1 MLNKIIRY
9 FLENKL
15 ITFIL
20 LFAFVIGGYVTAPF
34 NWETSIIE
42 RNPVPVDAIPDIG
55 ENQQIVFTEWMG
67 QSPQDIEDQITYPLT
82 TALLGIPGVKTI
94 RSNSIFGVSSIY
106 IIFNDDIDF
115 YWSRTR
121 ILEKLNSLPPGTVP
135 AEVKPAL
142 GPDATALGQVYW
154 YTLEGRNPK
163 TGKPTGGWDPQELR
177 TIQDFYVRYYLMATS
192 GVSEVASIGGFL
204 KEYQIDIDPAAM
216 KANNVNVSMIMNA
229 VKNSNLDIGART
241 LEFNRVEYLVR
252 GLGYIKNLSDLE
264 ESVVTVRDNVPIRL
278 KDVAKIQFGP
288 STRRGGL
295 DKSGVEAVG
304 GVVVARYGANPQE
317 VIQNLKDKIAEVASG
332 LPQKT
337 LEDGTISKIT
347 IVPFY
352 DRSGLIQE
360 TLGTLESSL
369 SHEILI
375 SILVVLILVFNLR
388 ASVLISSILPIGV
401 LMTFILMKYFNVDA
415 NIVALSGIAIAIG
428 VMIDVGIVFTE
439 NIVRHLEMPENE
451 GARGKEL
458 LQVIYEATIE
468 VASAIITALATTV
481 VSFLPVFAMQA
492 AEGKLF
498 RPLAFTKTFA
508 LISSLFIGIMFIPA
522 IAHVLF
528 SIRLDKKRTSRIF
541 GSLLVGFG
549 VVFLVY
555 YGSFIAIALIAFG
568 INNILTQVSPR
579 SILNGKIKLPYSKKI
594 SNYINIAISIIVL
607 LYFLTIEWMP
617 LGASNSTFVNFI
629 FVIIVLGAVLGL
641 LMTIVHFYKPILMWC
656 LNNKKKFLAIPI
668 SIVIFGI
675 TIWLGFSTVFGFMP
689 EFSKN
694 NVAWQKMEKTFP
706 ALGNEFMPALNEGSF
721 LLMPTTMPHS
731 GITENMEVIATINKH
746 MNSIPEIATS
756 VGKWGRVNSALDPA
770 PTSMYENTINYIPE
784 YILDADGR
792 KVRFEVDNDKAFVL
806 KDGTTYKYGEDEYRK
821 ISEAE
826 LTQDEDGEYFR
837 QWREKIKKPDD
848 IWKEI
853 VKHSKFPGLTSAP
866 KLQPIQTRLIMLA
879 TGMRAPMGI
888 KVFGPSLEV
897 IEKVGYELEDILKE
911 VPSVAP
917 QAVFADR
924 VVGKPYLEIKLNRQA
939 MSRYGLT
946 IKDMQAQLSVAIGGK
961 QLTTTVEGRERFPV
975 RVRYAREFR
984 DNPDD
989 IKKIL
994 IPTPAG
1000 PQVELGELA
1009 SIEYVRG
1016 PQVIKSEDTF
1026 LTGYVIFDM
1035 KDGYAETN
1043 VVEEAQALIKAKLD
1057 SGEFVL
1063 PAGVTYR
1070 FTGNYENQIR
1080 ASKRLMIVVPI
1091 SLILILLILYFQ
1103 FKSLTPALMVFT
1115 GIFVAFSGGFIMIW
1129 LYGQG
1134 WFLNFSF
1141 ADVQMR
1147 DLFQLHTLNLSVAV
1161 WVGFI
1166 ALFGIATDD
1175 GVIMGTYLTQVFEK
1189 EKPKT
1194 VKEIRT
1200 ATLHAGSKRVR
1211 PAMMTAATA
1220 IIALIPVLTATGK
1233 GADIVIPMAIPS
1245 FGGMLLQVMTMFVV
1259 PVLYSMWKERGLK
1272 KELKQLKSSENEN
1285 L

>member
-1 MLNKIIRY
+1 ML
-9 FLENKL
+9 LAA
-15 ITFIL
+15 FI
-20 LFAFVIGGYVTAPF
+20 IGGVVTAPF
-34 NWETSIIE
+34 NWELSWIE
-42 RNPVPVDAIPDIG
+42 RSPVPVDAIPDIG
-55 ENQQIVFTEWMG
+55 ENQQIVFTEWTG

-94 RSNSIFGVSSIY
+94 RSNSIFGLSSIY
-106 IIFNDDIDF
+106 IIFNDDVDF

-135 AEVKPAL
+135 SEVKPAL

-154 YTLEGRNPK
+154 YTLEGRDPK

-177 TIQDFYVRYYLMATS
+177 TIQDFYVRYYLTATS
-192 GVSEVASIGGFL
+192 GVSEVASIGGFV
-204 KEYQIDIDPAAM
+204 KEYQIEIDPDAM
-216 KANNVNVSMIMNA
+216 KAANVDVTMIMNA

-241 LEFNRVEYLVR
+241 IEFNRVEYLVR
-252 GLGYIKNLSDLE
+252 GLGYIKSLKDLE
-264 ESVVTVRDNVPIRL
+264 ESVVTVRENVPIRL

-288 STRRGGL
+288 ATRRGGL

-317 VIQNLKDKIAEVASG
+317 VIHNLKDKIKEVAPG
-332 LPQKT
+332 LPSKT
-337 LEDGTISKIT
+337 LADGTISKIT

-375 SILVVLILVFNLR
+375 SILVVIVLVMNLR
-388 ASVLISSILPIGV
+388 ASILISTLLPIGV

-428 VMIDVGIVFTE
+428 VMVDVGIVFTE
-439 NIVRHLEMPENE
+439 NIIRHLEMPENE
-451 GARGKEL
+451 GVGGKKL
-458 LQVIYEATIE
+458 AQVIYIATVE
-468 VASAIITALATTV
+468 VASAIMTALATTI

-492 AEGKLF
+492 SEGKLF

-508 LISSLFIGIMFIPA
+508 LVSSLFIGIMFIPA
-522 IAHVLF
+522 IAQVLF
-528 SIRLDKKRTSRIF
+528 SIRFDKNRMSRIF
-541 GSLLVGFG
+541 NALLIGFG
-549 VVFLVY
+549 IVFLIA
-555 YGSFIAIALIAFG
+555 YGSIIALALIAYG
-568 INNILTQVSPR
+568 VNNILAQVKPR
-579 SILNGKIKLPYSKKI
+579 NLINGRIKLPYSDKVA
-594 SNYINIAISIIVL
+594 NFINVAITILVV

-617 LGASNSTFVNFI
+617 LGASNTTFINFI
-629 FVIIVLGAVLGL
+629 FVIVLVGFILGV
-641 LMTIVHFYKPILMWC
+641 LMTIVHYYTKILTWC
-656 LNNKKKFLAIPI
+656 LDNKWKFLTIPI
-668 SIVIFGI
+668 IAVFFGL
-675 TIWLGFSTVFGFMP
+675 TIWIGFHNVFGFLP
-689 EFSKN
+689 NFTKN
-694 NVAWQKMEKTFP
+694 NIVWNSLDKSFP
-706 ALGNEFMPALNEGSF
+706 GVGKEFMPALDEGSF

-731 GITENMEVIATINKH
+731 GITENMEIIASINKH
-746 MNSIPEIATS
+746 LNSIPEIATS

-770 PTSMYENTINYIPE
+770 PTSMFENTINYIPE
-784 YILDADGR
+784 YILDKDGHR
-792 KVRFEVDNDKAFVL
+792 MRFEVNDEGAFL
-806 KDGTTYKYGEDEYRK
+806 LQDSTTYKYGEDTFRK
-821 ISEAE
+821 ISHPD
-826 LTQDEDGEYFR
+826 LIMDEDGEYFR
-837 QWREKIKKPDD
+837 QWRKEIKRPDD

-853 VKHSKFPGLTSAP
+853 TKHAKFPGLTSAP

-888 KVFGPSLEV
+888 KVFGPTLEV
-897 IEKVGYELEDILKE
+897 IEKVGYELESILKE
-911 VPSVAP
+911 VPSINP
-917 QAVFADR
+917 TTVFADR
-924 VVGKPYLEIKLNRQA
+924 VVGKPYLEIKLNREA

-946 IKDMQAQLSVAIGGK
+946 IRDMQMQLSVAVGGK

-989 IKKIL
+989 LKKIL

-1000 PQVELGELA
+1000 VQVELRELA
-1009 SIEYVRG
+1009 TIEYVRG

-1035 KDGYAETN
+1035 KEGNAETN
-1043 VVEEAQALIKAKLD
+1043 VVEEAQALIESKIDNGA
-1057 SGEFVL
+1057 FHL
-1063 PAGVTYR
+1063 PDGVTYR

-1080 ASKRLMIVVPI
+1080 ASKRLLIVVPI

-1103 FKSLTPALMVFT
+1103 FKSFIPSLMVFS
-1115 GIFVAFSGGFIMIW
+1115 GIFVAFAGGFVMIW

-1134 WFLNFSF
+1134 WFLNF
-1141 ADVQMR
+1141 DVAGVHMR
-1147 DLFQLHTLNLSVAV
+1147 DLFQLHPINLSVAV

-1175 GVIMGTYLTQVFEK
+1175 GVIMGTYLTQVFEE

-1194 VKEIRT
+1194 VAAIRT
-1200 ATLHAGSKRVR
+1200 SVLHAGAKRVR
-1211 PAMMTAATA
+1211 PAMMTAAVA
-1220 IIALIPVLTATGK
+1220 VIALIPILTATGK
-1233 GADIVIPMAIPS
+1233 GADVVVPMAIPS

-1259 PVLYSMWKERGLK
+1259 PVLYSMWKERQLK
-1272 KELKQLKSSENEN
+1272 KELRKDTTNI
-1285 L
+1285 

>member
-20 LFAFVIGGYVTAPF
+20 LAAFIIGGYVTAPF
-34 NWETSIIE
+34 NWESSIIE

-94 RSNSIFGVSSIY
+94 RSNSIFGLSSIY
-106 IIFNDDIDF
+106 IIFDDDVDF

-135 AEVKPAL
+135 AEVTPAL

-154 YTLEGRNPK
+154 YTLEGRDPK

-177 TIQDFYVRYYLMATS
+177 TIQDFYVRYYLTATK

-204 KEYQIDIDPAAM
+204 KEYQIDIDPDAM
-216 KANNVNVSMIMNA
+216 KANNVNITMIMNA

-241 LEFNRVEYLVR
+241 IEFNRAEYLVR
-252 GLGYIKNLSDLE
+252 GLGYIKSLKDLE
-264 ESVVTVRDNVPIRL
+264 ESVVAVNNNVPVLL
-278 KDVAKIQFGP
+278 KHVAKIQFGP
-288 STRRGGL
+288 ATRRGGL

-317 VIQNLKDKIAEVASG
+317 VIQNLKKKIEEVAPG

-337 LEDGTISKIT
+337 LVDGTVSKIT

-388 ASVLISSILPIGV
+388 ASVLISSLLPIGV
-401 LMTFILMKYFNVDA
+401 LMTFILMKYFSIDA

-428 VMIDVGIVFTE
+428 VMVDVGIVFTE
-439 NIVRHLEMPENE
+439 NIVRHLEMPQNE
-451 GARGKEL
+451 GAGGKRL
-458 LQVIYEATIE
+458 LEIVYVATVE

-492 AEGKLF
+492 SEGKLF

-508 LISSLFIGIMFIPA
+508 LVSSLFIGIMFIPA
-522 IAHVLF
+522 LAHLLF
-528 SIRLDKKRTSRIF
+528 SIRFDKKRNSRIF
-541 GSLLVGFG
+541 NALLIGFG
-549 VVFLVY
+549 IVFLVA
-555 YGSFIAIALIAFG
+555 YGSVVALALVAFG
-568 INNILTQVSPR
+568 VNNLLTQVPEKKA
-579 SILNGKIKLPYSKKI
+579 LNGIIKIPYSKERA
-594 SNYINIAISIIVL
+594 NFINIIISILVVV
-607 LYFLTIEWMP
+607 YFLTIEWMP
-617 LGASNSTFVNFI
+617 LGASNSVLTNFL
-629 FVIIVLGAVLGL
+629 FVIVVIGFVLGF
-641 LMTIVHFYKPILMWC
+641 LMLVVHFYKPILVWC
-656 LNNKKKFLAIPI
+656 LENKWKFLAIPI
-668 SIVIFGI
+668 IVVVFGI
-675 TIWLGFSTVFGFMP
+675 TIWLGFSKIFGFMP
-689 EFSKN
+689 DFAKN
-694 NVAWQKMEKTFP
+694 NAVWEKLDKTLP
-706 ALGNEFMPALNEGSF
+706 GLGKEFMPALDEGSF

-731 GITENMEVIATINKH
+731 GITENMEIIATIDRH
-746 MNSIPEIATS
+746 MNSIPEIDIS

-784 YILDADGR
+784 FILDEDGR
-792 KVRFEVDNDKAFVL
+792 RIRFKVDENEAFVL
-806 KDGTTYKYGEDEYRK
+806 KDGTTYKYNEDEFRK
-821 ISEAE
+821 ITKDQLIE
-826 LTQDEDGEYFR
+826 DEDGEYFR
-837 QWREKIKKPDD
+837 QWRPHIKKPDD

-866 KLQPIQTRLIMLA
+866 KLQPIQTRLIMLS

-888 KVFGPSLEV
+888 KVFGPTLEV
-897 IEKVGYELEDILKE
+897 IEKVGFELENILKE
-911 VPSVAP
+911 VKSVNP
-917 QAVFADR
+917 VTVFADR
-924 VVGKPYLEIKLNRQA
+924 VVGKPYLEIKLNREA

-946 IKDMQAQLSVAIGGK
+946 IKDMQMQLSVAVGGK

-989 IKKIL
+989 LKKIL

-1000 PQVELGELA
+1000 VQVELGELA

-1026 LTGYVIFDM
+1026 LTGYVIFD
-1035 KDGYAETN
+1035 KKEGYAETN
-1043 VVEEAQALIKAKLD
+1043 VVEEAQVLIKEKID
-1057 SGEFVL
+1057 NGEFEL

-1080 ASKRLMIVVPI
+1080 ASKRLMIVVPV

-1103 FKSLTPALMVFT
+1103 FKSITPSLMVFT
-1115 GIFVAFSGGFIMIW
+1115 GIFVAFAGGFIMIW

-1134 WFLNFSF
+1134 WFLNFSV
-1141 ADVQMR
+1141 ADVPMR
-1147 DLFQLHTLNLSVAV
+1147 ELFQLHTVNLSVAV

-1175 GVIMGTYLTQVFEK
+1175 GVIMGTYLTQVFDE
-1189 EKPKT
+1189 EKPNT
-1194 VKEIRT
+1194 IREIRT
-1200 ATLHAGSKRVR
+1200 SVLHAGSKRVR

-1233 GADIVIPMAIPS
+1233 GADVVIPMAIPT

-1259 PVLYSMWKERGLK
+1259 PVLYSMWKERKFK
-1272 KELKQLKSSENEN
+1272 KEQKQIKA
-1285 L
+1285 

>member
-20 LFAFVIGGYVTAPF
+20 LISFIIGGYITAPF
-34 NWETSIIE
+34 NWESSLVE
-42 RNPVPVDAIPDIG
+42 RSPVPVDAIPDIG

-94 RSNSIFGVSSIY
+94 RSNSIFGLSSIY
-106 IIFNDDIDF
+106 IIFNDDVDF

-135 AEVKPAL
+135 SEVTPAL

-177 TIQDFYVRYYLMATS
+177 TIQDFYVRYYLTATS

-204 KEYQIDIDPAAM
+204 KEYQIDIDPDAM
-216 KANNVNVSMIMNA
+216 KANNVNVTMIMNA

-241 LEFNRVEYLVR
+241 IEFNRAEYLVR
-252 GLGYIKNLSDLE
+252 GLGYIKSLKDLE
-264 ESVVTVRDNVPIRL
+264 ESVVSVKNNVPILL
-278 KDVAKIQFGP
+278 KQVAKIQFGP
-288 STRRGGL
+288 ATRRGGL

-317 VIQNLKDKIAEVASG
+317 VIHNLKKKIEEVAPG

-337 LEDGTISKIT
+337 LADGTVSKIT

-388 ASVLISSILPIGV
+388 ASVLISSLLPIGV
-401 LMTFILMKYFNVDA
+401 LMTFILMKFFHIDA

-428 VMIDVGIVFTE
+428 VMVDVGIVFTE
-439 NIVRHLEMPENE
+439 NIVRHLEMPENH
-451 GARGKEL
+451 GARGKRLVEI
-458 LQVIYEATIE
+458 IYVATIE

-492 AEGKLF
+492 SEGKLF

-508 LISSLFIGIMFIPA
+508 LVSSLFIGIMFIPA
-522 IAHVLF
+522 LAHLLF
-528 SIRLDKKRTSRIF
+528 SIRFDKKRSSRIF
-541 GSLLVGFG
+541 NALLIGFG
-549 VVFLVY
+549 IVFAVY
-555 YGSFIAIALIAFG
+555 YGSFIALALVAFG
-568 INNILTQVSPR
+568 VNNLLTQVPST
-579 SILNGKIKLPYSKKI
+579 SFFGGKIKLPYSKERA
-594 SNYINIAISIIVL
+594 NLINIIISILVVV
-607 LYFLTIEWMP
+607 YFLTVEWMP
-617 LGASNSTFVNFI
+617 LGASNSVLVNFF
-629 FVIIVLGAVLGL
+629 FVVVVIGVVLGF
-641 LMTIVHFYKPILMWC
+641 LMTIVHFYKPILLWC
-656 LNNKKKFLAIPI
+656 LHNKWKFLAIPI
-668 SIVIFGI
+668 LVVFFGI
-675 TIWLGFSTVFGFMP
+675 TIWIGFGKMFGFMP
-689 EFSKN
+689 DFTKN
-694 NVAWQKMEKTFP
+694 NVVWEKLDKKLP
-706 ALGNEFMPALNEGSF
+706 GLGKEFMPALDEGSF

-731 GITENMEVIATINKH
+731 GITENMEIIATINKH
-746 MNSIPEIATS
+746 MNSIPEIDIS

-770 PTSMYENTINYIPE
+770 PTSMFENTINYIPE
-784 YILDADGR
+784 FMLDADGR
-792 KVRFEVDNDKAFVL
+792 RVRFKVDDNEAFVL
-806 KDGTTYKYGEDEYRK
+806 KDGSTYKYNEDEFRK
-821 ISEAE
+821 ITKEQLIE
-826 LTQDEDGEYFR
+826 DEDGEYFR
-837 QWREKIKKPDD
+837 QWRPHIKKPDD

-866 KLQPIQTRLIMLA
+866 KLQPIQTRLIMLS

-888 KVFGPSLEV
+888 KVFGPTLES
-897 IEKVGYELEDILKE
+897 IEKVGFELEKILKE
-911 VPSVAP
+911 VPSVKGST
-917 QAVFADR
+917 VFADR
-924 VVGKPYLEIKLNRQA
+924 VVGKPYLEIKLNRTA

-946 IKDMQAQLSVAIGGK
+946 IKDMQMQLSVAVGGK

-989 IKKIL
+989 LKKIL

-1000 PQVELGELA
+1000 VQVELGELA

-1026 LTGYVIFDM
+1026 LTGYVIFD
-1035 KDGYAETN
+1035 KKEGFAETN
-1043 VVEEAQALIKAKLD
+1043 VVEDAQAVIKQKLD
-1057 SGEFVL
+1057 NGEFEL

-1080 ASKRLMIVVPI
+1080 ASKRLMIVVPV
-1091 SLILILLILYFQ
+1091 SLILIFLILYFQ
-1103 FKSLTPALMVFT
+1103 FKNVLPSLMVFT
-1115 GIFVAFSGGFIMIW
+1115 GIFVAFAGGFIMIW

-1134 WFLNFSF
+1134 WFLDFSV
-1141 ADVQMR
+1141 AGVEMR
-1147 DLFQLHTLNLSVAV
+1147 ELFQLHTVNLSVAV

-1175 GVIMGTYLTQVFEK
+1175 GVIMGTYLTQVFDE
-1189 EKPKT
+1189 EKPQT
-1194 VKEIRT
+1194 INDIRT
-1200 ATLHAGSKRVR
+1200 SVLHAGSKRVR

-1233 GADIVIPMAIPS
+1233 GADVVIPMAIPS

-1259 PVLYSMWKERGLK
+1259 PVLYSMWKESKLK
-1272 KELKQLKSSENEN
+1272 KQQKQLNS
-1285 L
+1285 

>member
-9 FLENKL
+9 FLENRL

-20 LFAFVIGGYVTAPF
+20 LLSFIVGGIVTAPF
-34 NWETSIIE
+34 NWDIGLIE
-42 RNPVPVDAIPDIG
+42 RNPVAVDAIPDIG

-82 TALLGIPGVKTI
+82 TSLLGIPGVKTI
-94 RSNSIFGVSSIY
+94 RSNSIFGLSSIY

-135 AEVKPAL
+135 GEVKPAL

-154 YTLEGRNPK
+154 YTLEGRDPK

-177 TIQDFYVRYYLMATS
+177 TIQDFYVRYYLTAAS
-192 GVSEVASIGGFL
+192 GVSEVASIGGFV
-204 KEYQIDIDPAAM
+204 KEYQIEIDPVAM
-216 KANNVNVSMIMNA
+216 KANNVDVKMIMNA

-241 LEFNRVEYLVR
+241 LEFNKAEYLVR

-264 ESVVTVRDNVPIRL
+264 ESVVTVRENVPILL
-278 KDVAKIQFGP
+278 KDVAKVQFGP
-288 STRRGGL
+288 ATRRGGL

-317 VIQNLKDKIAEVASG
+317 VILNLKNKIDEVAPG
-332 LPQKT
+332 LPSKT
-337 LEDGTISKIT
+337 LADGTVSKVT

-360 TLGTLESSL
+360 TLGTLESAL

-375 SILVVLILVFNLR
+375 SILVVLVLVLNLR
-388 ASVLISSILPIGV
+388 ASVLISSILPVGV

-439 NIVRHLEMPENE
+439 NIVRHLDMPENK
-451 GARGKEL
+451 GISGKKL
-458 LQVIYEATIE
+458 IQVIYISTTE
-468 VASAIITALATTV
+468 VAGAVITALATTV

-508 LISSLFIGIMFIPA
+508 LISALFIGIMFIPA
-522 IAHVLF
+522 LAKVLF
-528 SIRLDKKRTSRIF
+528 SIRIDKKKSSRVFNSI
-541 GSLLVGFG
+541 LIGFG
-549 VVFLVY
+549 IVFLIG
-555 YGSFIAIALIAFG
+555 YGSYIALALIAFG
-568 INNILTQVSPR
+568 VNNLLTQVSEQHF
-579 SILNGKIKLPYSKKI
+579 LKGKIKLPYTSKLA
-594 SNYINIAISIIVL
+594 NYINIAITILILV
-607 LYFLTIEWMP
+607 YFLTIEWMP

-629 FVIIVLGAVLGL
+629 FVVIVISVVLGL
-641 LMTIVHFYKPILMWC
+641 LMTIVHFYKTVLGWC
-656 LNNKKKFLAIPI
+656 LDNKKKFLTIP
-668 SIVIFGI
+668 VFVVFLGV
-675 TIWLGFSTVFGFMP
+675 TIWLGFGKVFGFMP
-689 EFSKN
+689 NAVKN
-694 NVAWQKMEKTFP
+694 NAVWTSLSDNFP
-706 ALGNEFMPALNEGSF
+706 GLGNEFMPALNEGSF

-731 GITENMEVIATINKH
+731 GITENMEVISIINKN
-746 MNSIPEIATS
+746 MNSIPEIASS

-770 PTSMYENTINYIPE
+770 PTSMFENTINYIPE
-784 YILDADGR
+784 YILDEDGR
-792 KVRFEVDNDKAFVL
+792 RLRFKVNRDNAFIL
-806 KDGTTYKYGEDEYRK
+806 NDGSTYKYNVDEFRK
-821 ISEAE
+821 ITEEE
-826 LTQDEDGEYFR
+826 LILDEDGKNFR
-837 QWREKIKKPDD
+837 QWRQKIKNPDD

-853 VKHSKFPGLTSAP
+853 IKHSKFPGLTSAP

-888 KVFGPSLEV
+888 KVFGPTLEI
-897 IEKVGYELEDILKE
+897 IEKVGYELETILKD
-911 VPSVAP
+911 VPSVEPAT
-917 QAVFADR
+917 VFADR

-946 IKDMQAQLSVAIGGK
+946 IKDMQMQLSVAVGGK

-989 IKKIL
+989 LKKIL
-994 IPTPAG
+994 IPTPTG
-1000 PQVELGELA
+1000 VQVELGELA
-1009 SIEYVRG
+1009 SIEYLRG

-1026 LTGYVIFDM
+1026 LTGYVIFVI
-1035 KDGYAETN
+1035 KEGKAETD
-1043 VVEEAQALIKAKLD
+1043 VVEEAKALIKEKIA
-1057 SGEFVL
+1057 SGEFKL
-1063 PAGVTYR
+1063 PDGVTYR
-1070 FTGNYENQIR
+1070 FTGNYENQVR
-1080 ASKRLMIVVPI
+1080 ASKRLLIVVPI
-1091 SLILILLILYFQ
+1091 SLIMILLILYFQ
-1103 FKSLTPALMVFT
+1103 FKSLIPSLMIFS
-1115 GIFVAFSGGFIMIW
+1115 GIFVAFSGGFIMLW

-1134 WFLNFSF
+1134 WFLNFSAF
-1141 ADVQMR
+1141 DVEMR
-1147 DLFQLHTLNLSVAV
+1147 DLFQLHTINLSVAV

-1175 GVIMGTYLTQVFEK
+1175 GVIMGTYLTQTFDK
-1189 EKPKT
+1189 EKPTT
-1194 VKEIRT
+1194 VKTIRDSV
-1200 ATLHAGSKRVR
+1200 LDAGSKRVR

-1233 GADIVIPMAIPS
+1233 GADVVIPMAIPS
-1245 FGGMLLQVMTMFVV
+1245 IGGMLLQVMTMFVV
-1259 PVLYSMWKERGLK
+1259 PVLYSSWKESKLK
-1272 KELKQLKSSENEN
+1272 KQLKRSNV
-1285 L
+1285 

>member
-1 MLNKIIRY
+1 MLNKTIRY

-20 LFAFVIGGYVTAPF
+20 LTAFIIGGIVTAPF
-34 NWETSIIE
+34 NWELSWME

-94 RSNSIFGVSSIY
+94 RSNSIFGLSSIY
-106 IIFNDDIDF
+106 VIFNDDVDF

-135 AEVKPAL
+135 SEVKPAL

-154 YTLEGRNPK
+154 YTLEGRDTK
-163 TGKPTGGWDPQELR
+163 TGKPSGGWDPQELR
-177 TIQDFYVRYYLMATS
+177 TIQDFYVRYYLTAAS
-192 GVSEVASIGGFL
+192 GVSEVASIGGFV
-204 KEYQIDIDPAAM
+204 KEYQVEIDPNAM
-216 KANNVNVSMIMNA
+216 KASNVDVKMIMNA

-241 LEFNRVEYLVR
+241 LEFNKVEYLVR

-278 KDVAKIQFGP
+278 KDVAKVQFGP
-288 STRRGGL
+288 ATRRGGL

-317 VIQNLKDKIAEVASG
+317 VINNLKNKIAEVAPG
-332 LPQKT
+332 LPSKT
-337 LEDGTISKIT
+337 LADGTVSKVT
-347 IVPFY
+347 IIPFY
-352 DRSGLIQE
+352 DRSGLIKE
-360 TLGTLESSL
+360 TLGTLESAL

-375 SILVVLILVFNLR
+375 SILVVLVLVLNLR

-401 LMTFILMKYFNVDA
+401 LMTFILMKYFDVDA

-439 NIVRHLEMPENE
+439 NIVRHIDMPENK
-451 GARGKEL
+451 GVSGKKL
-458 LQVIYEATIE
+458 IQVIYVATTE
-468 VASAIITALATTV
+468 VAGAVITALATTV

-508 LISSLFIGIMFIPA
+508 LISALFIGIMFLPA
-522 IAHVLF
+522 LAQVLF
-528 SIRLDKKRTSRIF
+528 SFRLNKKKSSRIF
-541 GSLLVGFG
+541 NSILIGFG
-549 VVFLVY
+549 VVFLIG
-555 YGSFIAIALIAFG
+555 YGSYIALALIAFG
-568 INNILTQVSPR
+568 INNLLTQVPER
-579 SILNGKIKLPYSKKI
+579 SLFKGKIKLPYSSKLA
-594 SNYINIAISIIVL
+594 NYINIAITILILV
-607 LYFLTIEWMP
+607 YFLTVEWMP
-617 LGASNSTFVNFI
+617 LGASNSTFVNFL
-629 FVIIVLGAVLGL
+629 FVIVVIGVVLGL
-641 LMTIVHFYKPILMWC
+641 LMTIVHFYKTILAWC
-656 LNNKKKFLAIPI
+656 LENKTKFLMIP
-668 SIVIFGI
+668 VLVVFFGI
-675 TIWLGFSTVFGFMP
+675 TIWLGFAKIFGFMP
-689 EFSKN
+689 NAVKN
-694 NVAWQKMEKTFP
+694 NTVWTSLSNTFP
-706 ALGNEFMPALNEGSF
+706 GLGNEFMPALNEGSF

-731 GITENMEVIATINKH
+731 GITENMEVISSINKH
-746 MNSIPEIATS
+746 MNSIPEIESS

-770 PTSMYENTINYIPE
+770 PTSMFENTINYIPE
-784 YILDADGR
+784 YMLDEDGHR
-792 KVRFEVDNDKAFVL
+792 VRFKVNRDNAFIL
-806 KDGTTYKYGEDEYRK
+806 KDGSTYKYNKDEFRK
-821 ISEAE
+821 ITKEE
-826 LTQDEDGEYFR
+826 LTPDEDGENFR
-837 QWREKIKKPDD
+837 QWRQKIRNPDD

-853 VKHSKFPGLTSAP
+853 IKHSKFPGLTSAP

-888 KVFGPSLEV
+888 KVFGPTLEV
-897 IEKVGYELEDILKE
+897 IEKVGYELETILKE

-917 QAVFADR
+917 STVFADR

-946 IKDMQAQLSVAIGGK
+946 IADMQMQLSVAVGGK

-975 RVRYAREFR
+975 RVRYAREYR

-989 IKKIL
+989 LKKIL
-994 IPTPAG
+994 IPTPTG
-1000 PQVELGELA
+1000 IQVELGELA
-1009 SIEYVRG
+1009 SIEYLRG

-1035 KDGYAETN
+1035 KEGNAETN
-1043 VVEEAQALIKAKLD
+1043 VVEEAQALIKEKIEK
-1057 SGEFVL
+1057 GEFKL
-1063 PAGVTYR
+1063 PDGVTYR

-1091 SLILILLILYFQ
+1091 SLIMILLILYFQ
-1103 FKSLTPALMVFT
+1103 FKSLIPSIMVFS
-1115 GIFVAFSGGFIMIW
+1115 GIFVAFSGGFIMLW

-1134 WFLNFSF
+1134 WFLNFS
-1141 ADVQMR
+1141 AGGIEMR
-1147 DLFQLHTLNLSVAV
+1147 DLFQLHTINLSVAV

-1175 GVIMGTYLTQVFEK
+1175 GVIMGTYLTQTFDR
-1189 EKPKT
+1189 EKPTT
-1194 VKEIRT
+1194 VKAIRKSV
-1200 ATLHAGSKRVR
+1200 LEAGSKRVR

-1233 GADIVIPMAIPS
+1233 GADVVIPMAIPS

-1259 PVLYSMWKERGLK
+1259 PVLYSMWKERILINKLK
-1272 KELKQLKSSENEN
+1272 RSNA
-1285 L
+1285 

>member
-15 ITFIL
+15 ITFL
-20 LFAFVIGGYVTAPF
+20 LLAAFIIGGIVTAPF
-34 NWETSIIE
+34 NWETSLIE

-55 ENQQIVFTEWMG
+55 ENQQIVFTEWVG
-67 QSPQDIEDQITYPLT
+67 QSPKDIEDQITYPLT

-94 RSNSIFGVSSIY
+94 RSNSIFGLSSIY
-106 IIFNDDIDF
+106 IIFNDDVDF

-135 AEVKPAL
+135 NEVKPAL

-154 YTLEGRNPK
+154 YTLEGRDPK

-177 TIQDFYVRYYLMATS
+177 TIQDFYVRYYLTAAS
-192 GVSEVASIGGFL
+192 GVSEVASIGGFI
-204 KEYQIDIDPAAM
+204 KEYQIDIDPDAM
-216 KANNVNVSMIMNA
+216 KANNVNITQIMNA

-241 LEFNRVEYLVR
+241 LEFNKVEYLVR

-278 KDVAKIQFGP
+278 KDVAKVQFGP

-317 VIQNLKDKIAEVASG
+317 VIQNLKDKIAEVAPG
-332 LPQKT
+332 LPSKT
-337 LEDGTISKIT
+337 LADGTVSKIT

-360 TLGTLESSL
+360 TLGTLESAL

-375 SILVVLILVFNLR
+375 SILVVLVLVFNLR
-388 ASVLISSILPIGV
+388 ASVLISSLLPIGV

-428 VMIDVGIVFTE
+428 VMVDVGIVFTE

-451 GARGKEL
+451 GIKGKKL
-458 LQVIYEATIE
+458 LEVIYEAAVE

-481 VSFLPVFAMQA
+481 ISFLPVFAMQA
-492 AEGKLF
+492 SEGKLF

-522 IAHVLF
+522 FAHVLF
-528 SIRLDKKRTSRIF
+528 SIRIDKKRTSRVF
-541 GSLLVGFG
+541 GSILIGFG
-549 VVFLVY
+549 IVFLFY
-555 YGSFIAIALIAFG
+555 YGSLVALALIGFG
-568 INNILTQVSPR
+568 LNNILTQVSER
-579 SILNGKIKLPYSKKI
+579 SLFKGKIKLPYTKKI
-594 SNYINIAISIIVL
+594 ANYINIAISIMVL
-607 LYFLTIEWMP
+607 VYFLTIEWMP

-629 FVIIVLGAVLGL
+629 FVVIVIGVVLGL
-641 LMTIVHFYKPILMWC
+641 LMTIVHFYKPILLWC
-656 LNNKKKFLAIPI
+656 LDNKWKFLSLPI
-668 SIVIFGI
+668 IIVFFGV
-675 TIWLGFSTVFGFMP
+675 TIWLGFAKVFSFMP
-689 EFSKN
+689 DFTKN
-694 NVAWQKMEKTFP
+694 NVAWNKMEKSFP
-706 ALGNEFMPALNEGSF
+706 GLGNEFMPALNEGSF

-792 KVRFEVDNDKAFVL
+792 KIRFKVNNDDAFIL
-806 KDGTTYKYGEDEYRK
+806 KDDSTYKYGEDEFRK
-821 ISEAE
+821 ITIDQ
-826 LTQDEDGEYFR
+826 LILDEDGEYFR

-888 KVFGPSLEV
+888 KVYGPTLEI
-897 IEKVGYELEDILKE
+897 IEKVGYELENILKE

-917 QAVFADR
+917 QTVFADR

-946 IKDMQAQLSVAIGGK
+946 IKDMQTQLAVAIGGK

-1000 PQVELGELA
+1000 PQVELGELS

-1043 VVEEAQALIKAKLD
+1043 VVEEAQALIKQKLD
-1057 SGEFVL
+1057 SGEFKL
-1063 PAGVTYR
+1063 PDGVTYK

-1091 SLILILLILYFQ
+1091 SLIVILLILYFQ
-1103 FKSLTPALMVFT
+1103 FKSITPALMVFT
-1115 GIFVAFSGGFIMIW
+1115 GIFVAFSGGFIMLW

-1134 WFLNFSF
+1134 WFLNFNF
-1141 ADVQMR
+1141 AGVSMR
-1147 DLFQLHTLNLSVAV
+1147 DLFQLHTINLSVAV

-1194 VKEIRT
+1194 VEEIRT
-1200 ATLHAGSKRVR
+1200 SVLHAGSKRVR

-1233 GADIVIPMAIPS
+1233 GADVVIPMAIPS
-1245 FGGMLLQVMTMFVV
+1245 FGGMLIAVMTMFVV
-1259 PVLYSMWKERGLK
+1259 PVLYSMWKEKNLK
-1272 KELKQLKSSENEN
+1272 KELKQLKSGTHEN